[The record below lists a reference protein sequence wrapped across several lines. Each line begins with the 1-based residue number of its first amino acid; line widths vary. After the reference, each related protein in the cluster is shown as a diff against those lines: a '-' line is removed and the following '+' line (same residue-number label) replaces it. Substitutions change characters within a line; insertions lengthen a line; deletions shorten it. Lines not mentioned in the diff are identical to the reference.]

1 MVSSENQ
8 LKILAFV
15 LLAFS
20 ISLYFKTWIYDYTFW
35 GYKYHSKY
43 IDIKPSLITTLI
55 TFLFLVDIFL
65 EM

>member
-20 ISLYFKTWIYDYTFW
+20 ISLYFKTWIYDYTFL
-35 GYKYHSKY
+35 GIHSKY